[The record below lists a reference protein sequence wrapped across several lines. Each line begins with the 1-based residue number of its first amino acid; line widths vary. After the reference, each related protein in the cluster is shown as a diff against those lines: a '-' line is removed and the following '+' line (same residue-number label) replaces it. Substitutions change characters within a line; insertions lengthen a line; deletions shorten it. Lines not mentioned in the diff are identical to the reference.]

1 MSGNETG
8 PGPTSGWN
16 PDDGW
21 DEEWSDWTDDVAAP
35 DVDED
40 ASTRRREAARR
51 VAEHDEPAAAT
62 TAKQS
67 RSAARSAARSATRSA
82 AGDEASGRSSI
93 VSSGTSSRGSQ
104 PGGSARRSVASGSA
118 TSAPPRQ
125 TRVVE
130 DRLARPARRGT
141 GCLTGLI
148 VLGMLAA
155 IAGLGYRW
163 VQRQIDPGTPGEVVE
178 VAVPSGTSGSELGDI
193 LQAQGIISNTN
204 VWRVWSQMNSV
215 GKFQAGRYRFAKNS
229 SFDEVVAVLA
239 EAPAVPQQQPLTI
252 PPGFRITQI
261 ADRVAEL
268 PGRDRQRFLDAAAHG
283 TVQSALLPTESAQ
296 NLEGFIVAETINFD
310 LDDDETEI
318 LVKLVDE
325 WDAVAREAGLLN
337 AEKNVGY
344 TPYQVLIIASLIERE
359 AKFDDER
366 PKVARVVYNRLKG
379 DMHLQLDATTVYDL
393 GGGVPT
399 AADLKQ
405 DGPYNTYTRKGL
417 PPTPI
422 ATPSVE
428 SIKAALAPAEGD
440 WKYYVVTEKDGR
452 SSFANTFAEHR
463 RNIALGKKNGAL

>member
-1 MSGNETG
+1 MSGSERGGEG
-8 PGPTSGWN
+8 PPSGWD

-35 DVDED
+35 DIDVD
-40 ASTRRREAARR
+40 ASVRRREAARR
-51 VAEHDEPAAAT
+51 VAEHDEPT
-62 TAKQS
+62 SVPTQRQK
-67 RSAARSAARSATRSA
+67 
-82 AGDEASGRSSI
+82 GSGRPAEATQ
-93 VSSGTSSRGSQ
+93 GSSR
-104 PGGSARRSVASGSA
+104 RTVASGSA
-118 TSAPPRQ
+118 VSAPPRQ

-148 VLGMLAA
+148 VLALLAG

-163 VQRQIDPGTPGEVVE
+163 VQKQIDPGAPGDVVE
-178 VAVPSGTSGSELGDI
+178 VAVPSGTSGSELGKL
-193 LQAQGIISNTN
+193 LQEQGVISNAN
-204 VWRVWSQMNSV
+204 VWRAWSQMNSV

-239 EAPAVPQQQPLTI
+239 EAPSVPQQQPLTI

-268 PGRDRQRFLDAAAHG
+268 PGRNRQRFLDVAAQG
-283 TVQSALLPTESAQ
+283 SVQSALLPAESTK

-318 LVKLVDE
+318 LAKLVDE
-325 WDAVAREAGLLN
+325 WDTVAREAGLMDAN
-337 AEKNVGY
+337 DKVGY

-359 AKFDDER
+359 AKYDDER
-366 PKVARVVYNRLKG
+366 PKVARVIYNRLKG
-379 DMHLQLDATTVYDL
+379 DMRLQLDATTVYDL

-399 AADLKQ
+399 AADLKK
-405 DGPYNTYTRKGL
+405 DGPYNTYTRSGL

-440 WKYYVVTEKDGR
+440 WRYYVVTEKDGR

-463 RNIALGKKNGAL
+463 RNIALGKKNGVL